1 MKKLIC
7 FISITVLVSCN
18 EEPAK
23 KTPEWNT
30 EKSIKMNE
38 ELAEEQDL
46 DIDLFLAKYES
57 KEIIKTGSGLRY
69 ILMKSSTGEQAKSG
83 REAFVSYSVQLL
95 DGTEVYKTSE
105 DELDVFDVDNSQ
117 IESGIHEGIKRMKV
131 GEKAILVFPSH
142 LAHGL
147 IGDMHKIPPLSPLV
161 VEIELIELK

>member
-7 FISITVLVSCN
+7 FVSIVLLVSCN

-30 EKSIKMNE
+30 EKSIEMNE
-38 ELAEEQDL
+38 ELAAEQDL

-69 ILMKSSTGEQAKSG
+69 ILMKPSNGEQAKAG
-83 REAFVSYSVQLL
+83 QEAFVSYSVQLL
-95 DGTEVYKTSE
+95 DGTEVYITSE
-105 DELDVFDVDNSQ
+105 DELDVFDIDNSQ

-147 IGDMHKIPPLSPLV
+147 IGDMQKIPPLSPLV

>member
-7 FISITVLVSCN
+7 LVSIIALVSCN

-23 KTPEWNT
+23 KAPEWNT
-30 EKSIKMNE
+30 EKSIEMNE
-38 ELAEEQDL
+38 ELAAEQDL
-46 DIDLFLAKYES
+46 DIDLFLAKYEN
-57 KEIIKTGSGLRY
+57 KEIIKTGSGLRF
-69 ILMKSSTGEQAKSG
+69 ILMKSSNGEQAKTG
-83 REAFVSYSVQLL
+83 REALVSYSVQLL

-147 IGDMHKIPPLSPLV
+147 IGDMQKIPPLSPLV